1 MKIMM
6 VAGEASGDLH
16 GANLAREILALEPGC
31 RLFGMGGSLMRQAGV
46 ELVYDPTSVSVM
58 GFAEAL
64 KSVTVLKRV
73 LTRLGE
79 VLDKEKPDLVVHIDF
94 PEFNLRLAEMAHNR
108 GIRTVYYMSP
118 SVWAW
123 RQGRARKIA
132 RIISCVCTVFPFEM
146 PVYEQAGAT
155 TCYVGHPL
163 VDIVKSSISRPAL
176 LQQLNLDP
184 AAPVFALLPGSR
196 EQEIRLHL
204 PDMLKAATLIRKEA
218 PDARFI
224 IALAH
229 TISRRLIDEYVAQE
243 PGLSVVITAG
253 RTYDVLAAADAALI
267 TSGTATLESALLGTP
282 LVMVYRMSK
291 STYHILRM
299 LVKIPYVALPNIVLG
314 EEIVPELIQNEVTPG
329 RMAEEL
335 LALWRDPQRRAAVCA
350 GLAQSVA
357 RLGPPGAVQRAAGVC
372 LAVAKGNDP
381 QEYTVPLEH

>member
-1 MKIMM
+1 MKIMI

-16 GANLAREILALEPGC
+16 GANLAREILALDPDC
-31 RLFGMGGSLMRQAGV
+31 RLFGMGGSLMKQAGV
-46 ELVYDPTSVSVM
+46 ELIYDPTNVSVM
-58 GFAEAL
+58 GFSEVL

-73 LTRLGE
+73 LARLGE
-79 VLDKEKPDLVVHIDF
+79 TLDQEKPDLVVHIDF
-94 PEFNLRLAEMAHNR
+94 PEFNMRLAEMAHNR

-132 RIISCVCTVFPFEM
+132 RTITCVCAVFPFEL

-163 VDIVKSSISRPAL
+163 VDIVKSDTARPDL
-176 LQQLNLDP
+176 LRQLDLDP
-184 AAPVFALLPGSR
+184 EAPMYALLPGSR

-204 PDMLKAATLIRKEA
+204 PDMLKAALLMRHEI
-218 PDARFI
+218 PDAQFV

-229 TISRRLIDEYVAQE
+229 TVSRSMIEEYVAQE
-243 PGLSVVITAG
+243 PGLPVVIAAG
-253 RTYDVLAAADAALI
+253 RTYDILAAAEAAMI

-282 LVMVYRMSK
+282 LVMVYRMSS

-314 EEIVPELIQNEVTPG
+314 EEIVPELIQNAVTPA
-329 RMAEEL
+329 RITAAM
-335 LALWRDPQRRAAVCA
+335 LALWQDPQRRAAVRSR
-350 GLAQSVA
+350 LAQSIA

-372 LAVAKGNDP
+372 LAVARGDDP
-381 QEYTVPLEH
+381 QQYAISLE